1 MRFRQLLPL
10 FGALLRCISFG
21 AQPILS
27 FGLAWKAAAVND
39 GGRSIPGSRYFI
51 AGILLLRG
59 HKLPPLRPLLN
70 AALMACYCWLSVMA
84 W

>member
-10 FGALLRCISFG
+10 FGALFAFISFG

-27 FGLAWKAAAVND
+27 FGLAWKAGLLND
-39 GGRSIPGSRYFI
+39 GRRSIPGSRYFI
-51 AGILLLRG
+51 DGIFALRG

-70 AALMACYCWLSVMA
+70 AAVIGLYCWLSVMA